1 MLHTLNHGEMIVLRE
16 SIRARITVAPVSIFS
31 TAFAIFL
38 FIPFL
43 LTHGASYGA
52 IALWVVPILALVS
65 ARSYASRRIR
75 PKLDTLSAAALR
87 KTDLALRISSIVNQ
101 AMVGLGIWI
110 MQPTAEDPFILPLF
124 MTLIVVIWSIGVMSN
139 LFSDFPSFILSIT
152 IMIGEV
158 AVFWLVQ
165 GGIGIS
171 IGISMLLAMSLM
183 VLLVLHGS
191 RIFRDSVLMRFEK
204 DQLLERLKIEQDNT
218 REALLEAQTAND
230 AKAYFMAAASHD
242 IKQPL
247 YALGILTDTL
257 LMSEPPESIATVLR
271 NQRDNINQMSAHF
284 DALMDMEKFPGGR
297 FEINLTTFCLAEF
310 SRRIDNEFS
319 QQCKNRELD
328 WQLAVAD
335 VKVRTDADLLL
346 RLLRN
351 LLANAVRYTDH
362 GTIRCSARAVGE
374 RIEFKVSDTGRGIAP
389 EHQQTVFEQF
399 VRLEN
404 NGSENDID
412 NSGRGMGLSF
422 VDRINTALGLDL
434 QMTSTLGK
442 GTEFAFYLPVARV
455 DDQVLT

>member
-1 MLHTLNHGEMIVLRE
+1 MLQTLNQGDMIVLRE

-43 LTHGASYGA
+43 LAHGASYGA
-52 IALWVVPILALVS
+52 IALWAAPILILIS
-65 ARSYASRRIR
+65 ARSYASRRIK
-75 PKLDTLSAAALR
+75 PKLDTFSAEALGKTDWALR
-87 KTDLALRISSIVNQ
+87 VSSIVNQ

-152 IMIGEV
+152 VMIGEV
-158 AVFWLVQ
+158 AAYWLLQ
-165 GGIGIS
+165 GDMGIS

-183 VLLVLHGS
+183 VLLVLQGS

-204 DQLLERLKIEQDNT
+204 DQLLEQLETEQDNT
-218 REALLEAQTAND
+218 RQALLEAQAAND

-271 NQRDNINQMSAHF
+271 NQRDNINQMSEHF

-319 QQCKNRELD
+319 QQCKKRDLN
-328 WQLAVAD
+328 WQLAMEAVN
-335 VKVRTDADLLL
+335 VRTDADLLL

-362 GTIRCSARAVGE
+362 GSVRCSASAVGE
-374 RIEFKVSDTGRGIAP
+374 RVEFTVSDTGRGIAS
-389 EHQQTVFEQF
+389 EHQKTVFEQF
-399 VRLEN
+399 VRLED
-404 NGSENDID
+404 SDSD
-412 NSGRGMGLSF
+412 SAGRGMGLSI
-422 VDRINTALGLDL
+422 VERINTALGLNL
-434 QMTSTLGK
+434 QMTSTVGK
-442 GTEFAFYLPVARV
+442 GTKFTFYLPVARA